1 MSYFDS
7 EYSEEGNFSAEEKNV
22 VEEIERCKEL
32 IKSGSIFELM
42 ETAEEVL
49 QLCGENERFSD
60 GLYFVN
66 LLLDVAPYNSDY
78 WFKKGFF
85 LSGLFKFEE
94 AIECYNKS
102 LSLNPGD
109 SEILIERASAEENL
123 G

>member
-7 EYSEEGNFSAEEKNV
+7 EYSEEGSFSAEEKNV

-66 LLLDVAPYNSDY
+66 LLLDVAPY
-78 WFKKGFF
+78 KKP
-85 LSGLFKFEE
+85 LNVITNLF
-94 AIECYNKS
+94 
-102 LSLNPGD
+102 P
-109 SEILIERASAEENL
+109 
-123 G
+123 

>member
-49 QLCGENERFSD
+49 QLCGENERF
-60 GLYFVN
+60 
-66 LLLDVAPYNSDY
+66 
-78 WFKKGFF
+78 
-85 LSGLFKFEE
+85 
-94 AIECYNKS
+94 
-102 LSLNPGD
+102 
-109 SEILIERASAEENL
+109 
-123 G
+123 